1 MKKMK
6 LALAVSMLLTIVG
19 CQSTPEENATASET
33 NQASQDTGAPFK
45 GVQKSHKYWVETLA
59 EVSALNVYAPE
70 NYRELLNAWKEAG
83 KIYAEIE
90 KEPSLA
96 GKSYS
101 LFSSDTYAQA
111 YDEQIKLVE
120 QNYRALETLK
130 QKADVILAD
139 SIAQMEYLDEIDA
152 VSYYKADYDRLAVQ
166 YKKLFTYVV
175 VDELEEAQ
183 AKQVEFLNNA
193 KQLEI
198 KVVKK
203 IYILPLHQELKTLKK
218 EDFNEVAPVSF
229 ATAENVVNI
238 AANIAQT
245 NPRDKTAIEQAVFNA
260 KFEIE
265 HVKQVTHQVKLLA
278 SVEDE
283 KFENSVLEIENK
295 LLAISKAVDGSD
307 YRNVM
312 LREQTEKILASVEK
326 MHAAD
331 KTSDLADEVT
341 ALKRK
346 VSELNAKNSEQQ
358 KAAEK
363 ASKREASLQ
372 AQIDREASHIKS
384 LEELIANLKQ
394 QLALSQ
400 TIPAKNAA
408 DTPVQAETTEVAEGV
423 DAAVAEAP
431 VAETPVVETE
441 AAVADE
447 VVETTVAE

>member
-33 NQASQDTGAPFK
+33 NQASQDTSAPFK
-45 GVQKSHKYWVETLA
+45 GVQKSHKYWVDTLA
-59 EVSALNVYAPE
+59 EVNTLSVYAPE
-70 NYRELLNAWKEAG
+70 NYRELLSAWKEAG

-90 KEPSLA
+90 KDPSLA
-96 GKSYS
+96 GKRYS

-111 YDEQIKLVE
+111 YDEQVKLVE

-139 SIAQMEYLDEIDA
+139 SIAQMQYLDEIGA

-175 VDELEEAQ
+175 VDELENAQ

-193 KQLEI
+193 KQLEV
-198 KVVKK
+198 KVVMK
-203 IYILPLHQELKTLKK
+203 IYILPLQQELNTLKK
-218 EDFNEVAPVSF
+218 EDFNKVAPVSF
-229 ATAENVVNI
+229 AMAENVVNI
-238 AANIAQT
+238 AANIAQS
-245 NPRDKTAIEQAVFNA
+245 NPRDKIAIEQAVFNA

-278 SVEDE
+278 SV
-283 KFENSVLEIENK
+283 KSNRFESSVLEIENK

-312 LREQTEKILASVEK
+312 LREQAEKILASVER

-331 KTSDLADEVT
+331 KTSDLADEVA
-341 ALKRK
+341 ALKRT
-346 VSELNAKNSEQQ
+346 VAELNAKSSEQQ
-358 KAAEK
+358 KALEK

-372 AQIDREASHIKS
+372 AQIDRETSHIKS
-384 LEELIANLKQ
+384 LEELVANLKQ
-394 QLALSQ
+394 QLTLSQ
-400 TIPAKNAA
+400 TIPAQNATE
-408 DTPVQAETTEVAEGV
+408 TPVQAESTESVA
-423 DAAVAEAP
+423 ATVAEAP
-431 VAETPVVETE
+431 ALETE
-441 AAVADE
+441 AAVTEA
-447 VVETTVAE
+447 VVTETIETATAE